1 MAQPPRGRPGR
12 FAAYESFAAELPPVM
27 KKRPAYKDGLGL
39 FRGERGETAWI
50 KISLRKGNLYRGKSY
65 APGKAVEIKLGCK
78 TSWPWGDMEVERVRL
93 QALADRGEPLED
105 ALGVTFANHAEA
117 WLQRKKDAVRGW
129 GVMAGHVRKHL
140 DPVFGRKNLEDI
152 TLRDVNHWIAT
163 QRLEHKPATVLRQ
176 MSTLKAILNDAVKAG
191 LLSESP
197 TRHADTIKVGD
208 GRMRS
213 LTMEEFQA
221 VLNSAD
227 RIEAETNERS
237 TYKDH
242 EIKGWL
248 RNFLL
253 WAIHS
258 GMRRQEILNLSFQH
272 FEDLA
277 DGKARLLIEKT
288 KSGVPR
294 WISCS
299 DEMIAIR
306 ERMRLVRRAD
316 GDDRVF
322 PISLSTA
329 KRKLTKL
336 WKSCG
341 LKDVRLHDLRR
352 THATQLINS
361 GVDLRTVGGRIGHSD
376 LKMLQKHYAVFL
388 GDADAAVKTQEIFAR
403 LV

>member
-1 MAQPPRGRPGR
+1 MAQTPRGRPGR
-12 FAAYESFAAELPPVM
+12 FAAYERFAAELPPLM

-39 FRGERGETAWI
+39 FRGERGETAWV
-50 KISLRKGNLYRGKSY
+50 KISLRKGGLYQGKSH
-65 APGKAVEIKLGCK
+65 APGKGLEIKLGSK
-78 TSWPWGDMEVERVRL
+78 TSWSWADMEAERVRL
-93 QALADRGEPLED
+93 QSLADHGEPLED
-105 ALGVTFANHAEA
+105 VPGVTFASHAEA
-117 WLQRKKDAVRGW
+117 WLQRKKEAVRGW
-129 GVMAGHVRKHL
+129 GIMSGHVRKHL
-140 DPVFGRKNLEDI
+140 DPAFGRKNLEDI
-152 TLRDVNHWIAT
+152 TLSDVNQWIVR
-163 QRLEHKPATVLRQ
+163 QRVDQKPATVLRQ
-176 MSTLKAILNDAVKAG
+176 MSTLKAILNDAVKGG

-227 RIEAETNERS
+227 RIEAEANERS

-242 EIKGWL
+242 EIRGWL
-248 RNFLL
+248 RHFLV

-258 GMRRQEILNLSFQH
+258 GMRRQEILNLNFQH

-306 ERMRLVRRAD
+306 ERMRLVRRAQ

-341 LKDVRLHDLRR
+341 LGDVRLHDLRR

-361 GVDLRTVGGRIGHSD
+361 GVDLRTVGGRLGHSD
-376 LKMLQKHYAVFL
+376 LKMLQKHYAVFI
-388 GDADAAVKTQEIFAR
+388 GDTEAAVKTQEIFAQFG
-403 LV
+403 